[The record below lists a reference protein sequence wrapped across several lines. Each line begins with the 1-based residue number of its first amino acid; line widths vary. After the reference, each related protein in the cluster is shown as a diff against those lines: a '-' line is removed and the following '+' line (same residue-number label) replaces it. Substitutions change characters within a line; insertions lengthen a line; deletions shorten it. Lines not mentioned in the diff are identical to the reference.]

1 MNNSKRVLVAGLFHE
16 THTFLEGETG
26 WDKFSV
32 LTGAELFTARGDSSP
47 LGGVLAEA
55 ERFGW
60 DVQPGVMAVAAP
72 SAIVCD
78 QVWDRYCRLLEEQ
91 VRQCEQGAAVEA
103 VFLVL
108 HGAMVCRGVADVEG
122 ELLTRL
128 RSWLKN
134 PAVPIFGVY
143 DLHANFTPEMAERA
157 ECLVAYRCNPHRDA
171 RESAVRA
178 AGLLQRSLETGEVP
192 RTYYRQPPLLWPPTG
207 TGSDTEPMQSLL
219 ARARELQTRYPD
231 FWEVNV
237 NAGFSFADIHA
248 AGVSFTVVS
257 GGAEEDAERALDEL
271 CELALELAE
280 QGNVVEADVDEVLP
294 KLLPPPPG
302 LTVLVEPADN
312 IGGGAPGDC
321 TGLLRA
327 ILRHE
332 LPKAAVCLCD
342 PQGVQQLQTVA
353 VGSRVTLPLGGRGS
367 RLDAGPLELEVELLA
382 LCDGLFELRDKQ
394 SHLASM
400 SGDTF
405 DMGPC
410 AVVRHGAV
418 TLLLTS
424 IKTPPMDLGQW
435 LHVGI
440 DPTEFCFVGVKAA
453 VSHRRAWDV
462 ISARNVWVGTPG
474 PCSSRMSEFPFVN
487 VRRPIYPLDEL
498 EIVLPSW
505 ETESRQL
512 QSGAASD

>member
-178 AGLLQRSLETGEVP
+178 AG
-192 RTYYRQPPLLWPPTG
+192 
-207 TGSDTEPMQSLL
+207 
-219 ARARELQTRYPD
+219 
-231 FWEVNV
+231 
-237 NAGFSFADIHA
+237 
-248 AGVSFTVVS
+248 
-257 GGAEEDAERALDEL
+257 
-271 CELALELAE
+271 
-280 QGNVVEADVDEVLP
+280 
-294 KLLPPPPG
+294 
-302 LTVLVEPADN
+302 
-312 IGGGAPGDC
+312 
-321 TGLLRA
+321 
-327 ILRHE
+327 
-332 LPKAAVCLCD
+332 
-342 PQGVQQLQTVA
+342 
-353 VGSRVTLPLGGRGS
+353 
-367 RLDAGPLELEVELLA
+367 
-382 LCDGLFELRDKQ
+382 
-394 SHLASM
+394 
-400 SGDTF
+400 
-405 DMGPC
+405 
-410 AVVRHGAV
+410 
-418 TLLLTS
+418 
-424 IKTPPMDLGQW
+424 
-435 LHVGI
+435 
-440 DPTEFCFVGVKAA
+440 
-453 VSHRRAWDV
+453 
-462 ISARNVWVGTPG
+462 
-474 PCSSRMSEFPFVN
+474 
-487 VRRPIYPLDEL
+487 
-498 EIVLPSW
+498 
-505 ETESRQL
+505 
-512 QSGAASD
+512 